1 LSERGVTDQADA
13 DRTIQALN
21 QRHAETVDRFNLLWR
36 YCCALPWLTEVEM
49 GRSDRMVMLDQM
61 YLDRLAELVDRCK
74 P

>member
-1 LSERGVTDQADA
+1 MTDPTDA

-21 QRHAETVDRFNLLWR
+21 ERHAELVDRFNLLWR
-36 YCCALPWLTEVEM
+36 YCNALPWLIEVEM

-61 YLDRLAELVDRCK
+61 FLDRLAVLVERCK